1 MGAFLLGALGFGK
14 AILEA
19 IFAFLKGIAE
29 FAGKY
34 PFQFLT
40 IVFALGLL
48 GTGWWGFNQKQ
59 ALIATQ
65 KIVEEKVAFI
75 AGQDKIIT
83 QYVTALKVEKQN
95 HVTDIKKQNDSIL
108 SIKAAADK
116 LQQQAQAA
124 AAQHKKDMDAYKAL
138 ATRYAGSNP
147 STGTPEDRIVREQKT
162 NDQFFKDWKGANK

>member
-1 MGAFLLGALGFGK
+1 MGFLLGALGFGK

-40 IVFALGLL
+40 IVFALGLM

-75 AGQDKIIT
+75 TGQNKVIT
-83 QYVTALKVEKQN
+83 QYVTALKVEKAN
-95 HVTDIKKQNDSIL
+95 HVADIKKQNDSIL
-108 SIKAAADK
+108 SIKQAADK
-116 LQQQAQAA
+116 LQQKAQAA
-124 AAQHKKDMDAYKAL
+124 AAQHAKDKAKYDDL
-138 ATRYAGSNP
+138 ATKYDKANTVIKDNP
-147 STGTPEDRIVREQKT
+147 QLRIDNEEKT
-162 NDQFFKDWKGANK
+162 NNQFFKDWKAAK